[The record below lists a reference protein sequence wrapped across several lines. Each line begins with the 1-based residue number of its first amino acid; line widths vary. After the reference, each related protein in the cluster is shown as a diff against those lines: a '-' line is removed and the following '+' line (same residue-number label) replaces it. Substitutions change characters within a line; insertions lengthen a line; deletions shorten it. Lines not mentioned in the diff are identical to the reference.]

1 VSVETVLM
9 RFLDMIREPEYRLRV
24 AAAFNTIVELYASGM
39 AGEEEARNGLRALVS
54 DVIYALYPD
63 MDPDERQRVIAD
75 WEEKLWRVVRLKSLD
90 RVWARV
96 ARGRLEGRPGAGLMP

>member
-1 VSVETVLM
+1 MSVETALR
-9 RFLDMIREPEYRLRV
+9 RFLDMIAEPEYRLRV
-24 AAAFNTIVELYASGM
+24 AAALDMIVGLYASGRID
-39 AGEEEARNGLRALVS
+39 EEEARNGLRALVS

-96 ARGRLEGRPGAGLMP
+96 VRSRLGP

>member
-1 VSVETVLM
+1 VSVETAF
-9 RFLDMIREPEYRLRV
+9 RKFLDMIAEPEYRLRV
-24 AAAFNTIVELYASGM
+24 AAAFNLIVDLYASGR
-39 AGEEEARNGLRALVS
+39 ADEEEARNGLRALVS

-75 WEEKLWRVVRLKSLD
+75 WEEKLWRVARLKTID

-96 ARGRLEGRPGAGLMP
+96 ARGRAGV